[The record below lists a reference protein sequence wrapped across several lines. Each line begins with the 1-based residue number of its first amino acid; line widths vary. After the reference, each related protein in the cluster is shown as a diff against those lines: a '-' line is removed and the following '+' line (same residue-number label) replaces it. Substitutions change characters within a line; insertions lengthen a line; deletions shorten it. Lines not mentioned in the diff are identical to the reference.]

1 MIELKRCNYFTGD
14 ITCVSS
20 AVSSIVKFLEV
31 DGRNPILFTPPKP
44 IGSKSKNITNLI
56 YYISPYITW
65 NDFEDFKCKI
75 EDPANRFRVNLMIFD
90 FWTLGRVEIS
100 RYKEL
105 IDELGIDYIIVAKEY
120 IYKES
125 DNVADFHVKSEY
137 KDLSPTSSSGYMAT
151 RSEIWLTN
159 KIDNW
164 TATLDSLKT
173 GYIRDKKID
182 DIFNK

>member
-14 ITCVSS
+14 IACVSS

-31 DGRNPILFTPPKP
+31 DGINPILFTPPKP
-44 IGSKSKNITNLI
+44 IDSKSKGVTNLM
-56 YYISPYITW
+56 YYLSPMITW
-65 NDFEDFKCKI
+65 SGFDDFKSKI
-75 EDPANRFRVNLMIFD
+75 EDPANRFRVNLMVFD
-90 FWTLGRVEIS
+90 FWTLGRAEIS

-105 IDELGIDYIIVAKEY
+105 IELLNIDYIIVAKEY
-120 IYKES
+120 IYKDS
-125 DNVADFHVKSEY
+125 DDVADFHVKTEY
-137 KDLSPTSSSGYMAT
+137 KDLSANSSAGYMST

-159 KIDNW
+159 KIDGW
-164 TATLDSLKT
+164 SATLDSLKT

>member
-1 MIELKRCNYFTGD
+1 
-14 ITCVSS
+14 
-20 AVSSIVKFLEV
+20 VSSIVKFLEV

-56 YYISPYITW
+56 YYISPYVTW
-65 NDFEDFKCKI
+65 KDFEDFKCKI

-90 FWTLGRVEIS
+90 FWNLSRSFIS
-100 RYKEL
+100 KYKEL
-105 IDELGIDYIIVAKEY
+105 IDELNIDYIIVAKEY

-125 DNVADFHVKSEY
+125 DDVTDFHVKTEY
-137 KDLSPTSSSGYMAT
+137 KDLSFSGTYT
-151 RSEIWLTN
+151 HTPNKSEIWVTN
-159 KIDNW
+159 KIDGW

>member
-20 AVSSIVKFLEV
+20 AVSSIVKFLEL

-44 IGSKSKNITNLI
+44 TSSKGNITNLI
-56 YYISPYITW
+56 YYITPQIIF
-65 NDFEDFKCKI
+65 NDFEDFKSKI

-90 FWTLGRVEIS
+90 FWALNRALIP

-125 DNVADFHVKSEY
+125 DNVADFHVKTEY
-137 KDLSPTSSSGYMAT
+137 KDLSFSGTYAHT
-151 RSEIWLTN
+151 PNKSEIWITN
-159 KIDNW
+159 KIDGW

>member
-14 ITCVSS
+14 IACVSN
-20 AVSSIVKFLEV
+20 AVNSIVKFLEL

-44 IGSKSKNITNLI
+44 ISVKSKSVTNLI
-56 YYISPYITW
+56 YYLNPQVIW
-65 NDFEDFKCKI
+65 HDFEEFKSMI

-90 FWTLGRVEIS
+90 FWTLS
-100 RYKEL
+100 RGLIPKYKEL
-105 IDELGIDYIIVAKEY
+105 IDKLDIDYIIVAKEY
-120 IYKES
+120 IYKDS
-125 DNVADFHVKSEY
+125 DDVTDFHVKTEY
-137 KDLSPTSSSGYMAT
+137 KDLSAWSNSGYMST
-151 RSEIWLTN
+151 RSETWITN
-159 KIDNW
+159 KIDGW

>member
-14 ITCVSS
+14 IACVSN

-56 YYISPYITW
+56 YYISPYVTW
-65 NDFEDFKCKI
+65 KDFEDFKCKI

-90 FWTLGRVEIS
+90 FWNLGRSFIS
-100 RYKEL
+100 KYKEL
-105 IDELGIDYIIVAKEY
+105 IDELNIDYIIVAKEY

-125 DNVADFHVKSEY
+125 DDVTDFHVKTEY
-137 KDLSPTSSSGYMAT
+137 KDLSFSGTYT
-151 RSEIWLTN
+151 HTPNKSEIWVTN
-159 KIDNW
+159 KIDGW

>member
-14 ITCVSS
+14 ISCVSS
-20 AVSSIVKFLEV
+20 AVSSIVKFLEL

-44 IGSKSKNITNLI
+44 ISTKSKGITNLI
-56 YYISPYITW
+56 YYITPQIIF
-65 NDFEDFKCKI
+65 NDFEDFKSKI
-75 EDPANRFRVNLMIFD
+75 EDPANRFRVNLMVFD
-90 FWTLGRVEIS
+90 FWTLS
-100 RYKEL
+100 RALIPKYKEL
-105 IDELGIDYIIVAKEY
+105 IDQLGIDYIIVAKEY

-125 DNVADFHVKSEY
+125 DDVADFHVKTEY
-137 KDLSPTSSSGYMAT
+137 KDSSPTSISGYMST

>member
-14 ITCVSS
+14 ITSVSS

-44 IGSKSKNITNLI
+44 TSSKGNITNLI
-56 YYISPYITW
+56 YYITPQITF
-65 NDFEDFKCKI
+65 NDFEDFKSKI

-90 FWTLGRVEIS
+90 FWTLSRALIP

-125 DNVADFHVKSEY
+125 DDVADFHVKTEY
-137 KDLSPTSSSGYMAT
+137 KDLSSNSSAGYMAT
-151 RSEIWLTN
+151 RSETWLTN
-159 KIDNW
+159 KIDGW

-182 DIFNK
+182 NLFNK

>member
-14 ITCVSS
+14 IACVSS
-20 AVSSIVKFLEV
+20 TVSSIVKFLEV

-44 IGSKSKNITNLI
+44 TGSKSKNITNLI
-56 YYISPYITW
+56 YYITPQITW
-65 NDFEDFKCKI
+65 NDFEDFKSKI
-75 EDPANRFRVNLMIFD
+75 EDPANRFRVNLMVFD
-90 FWTLGRVEIS
+90 FWTISRAEIS

-105 IDELGIDYIIVAKEY
+105 IDMLNIDYIIVAKEY
-120 IYKES
+120 GYRDS
-125 DNVADFHVKSEY
+125 DDVADFHVKTEY
-137 KDLSPTSSSGYMAT
+137 KEFTNSLIGH

-159 KIDNW
+159 KIDGW
-164 TATLDSLKT
+164 SATLDSLKT

>member
-14 ITCVSS
+14 IACVSS
-20 AVSSIVKFLEV
+20 AVSSIVKFLEL
-31 DGRNPILFTPPKP
+31 DGRNPILFTAPKP
-44 IGSKSKNITNLI
+44 TSSGKNITNLI
-56 YYISPYITW
+56 YYISPQITF
-65 NDFEDFKCKI
+65 NDFEDFKSKI

-90 FWTLGRVEIS
+90 FWTLSRALIP

-120 IYKES
+120 IYKDS
-125 DNVADFHVKSEY
+125 DDVADFHVKAEY
-137 KDLSPTSSSGYMAT
+137 KDSAPTSISGYMTT

-159 KIDNW
+159 KIDGW

>member
-14 ITCVSS
+14 IACVSS

-44 IGSKSKNITNLI
+44 TSSKGNITNLI
-56 YYISPYITW
+56 YYITPQITF
-65 NDFEDFKCKI
+65 NDFEDFKTKI

-90 FWTLGRVEIS
+90 FWNLGRSFIS
-100 RYKEL
+100 KYKEL
-105 IDELGIDYIIVAKEY
+105 IDELNIDYIIVAKEY

-125 DNVADFHVKSEY
+125 DDVADFHVKTEY
-137 KDLSPTSSSGYMAT
+137 KDLSFSGTYT
-151 RSEIWLTN
+151 HTPNKSEIWVTN

-182 DIFNK
+182 NLFNK

>member
-14 ITCVSS
+14 IACVSS

-44 IGSKSKNITNLI
+44 IDSKGKITNLI
-56 YYISPYITW
+56 YYITPQITFS
-65 NDFEDFKCKI
+65 DFEDFKIKI

-90 FWTLGRVEIS
+90 FWNLGRSFIS
-100 RYKEL
+100 KYKEL
-105 IDELGIDYIIVAKEY
+105 IDELNIDYIIVAKEY

-125 DNVADFHVKSEY
+125 DDVADFHVKTEY
-137 KDLSPTSSSGYMAT
+137 KDLSPNSSAGYMST
-151 RSEIWLTN
+151 KSETWLTN

-182 DIFNK
+182 NLFNK

>member
-1 MIELKRCNYFTGD
+1 MIEIKRCNYFTGD
-14 ITCVSS
+14 IACVSS

-44 IGSKSKNITNLI
+44 MGSKKNITNLI

-75 EDPANRFRVNLMIFD
+75 EDPVNRFRVNLMIFD
-90 FWTLGRVEIS
+90 FWTLS
-100 RYKEL
+100 RGLIPKYKEL
-105 IDELGIDYIIVAKEY
+105 IDQLGIDYIIVAKEY

-125 DNVADFHVKSEY
+125 DDVADFHVKTEY
-137 KDLSPTSSSGYMAT
+137 KDSSPTSISGYMAT

-159 KIDNW
+159 KIDGW

>member
-20 AVSSIVKFLEV
+20 AVSSIVKFLEL

-44 IGSKSKNITNLI
+44 IDSKGKITNLI
-56 YYISPYITW
+56 YYITPQITF
-65 NDFEDFKCKI
+65 NDFEDFKTKI

-90 FWTLGRVEIS
+90 FWNLS
-100 RYKEL
+100 RSLIPKYKEL

-120 IYKES
+120 IYKDS
-125 DNVADFHVKSEY
+125 DNVADFHVKTEY
-137 KDLSPTSSSGYMAT
+137 KDLSFSGTYAHT
-151 RSEIWLTN
+151 PNKSEIWITN
-159 KIDNW
+159 EIDGW

>member
-1 MIELKRCNYFTGD
+1 MIELRRCNYFTGEMS
-14 ITCVSS
+14 CVSN

-31 DGRNPILFTPPKP
+31 DGKNPILFTPPKP
-44 IGSKSKNITNLI
+44 VDSKGKITNLTYHLNPQVI
-56 YYISPYITW
+56 W
-65 NDFEDFKCKI
+65 NDFEDFKTKI

-90 FWTLGRVEIS
+90 FWNLS
-100 RYKEL
+100 RGLIPKYKEL

-125 DNVADFHVKSEY
+125 DDVADFHVKTEY
-137 KDLSPTSSSGYMAT
+137 KDLSTNSNSGYMSS
-151 RSEIWLTN
+151 RSETWLTN
-159 KIDNW
+159 KIDGW